1 MIDVQDARVGRRAVE
16 TAKRFFDARLSRV
29 STPHDAHRVTRTP
42 SSRTMSRAAH
52 DDRVYALFDVPG
64 TGFRDR
70 EGTGMFTQYHKMG
83 WQKDFRSEDSPENQY
98 DLSCNPVVIVGLP
111 QDVDARS
118 VRTQCEHQ
126 FGAVARV
133 HRPTRVVS
141 PEPRGAAREPRRDE
155 NLGDAGKRPA
165 APSLESFAIVEFAD
179 DASAARATHEGV
191 LSFANTR
198 DDEREELGP
207 PDTPVDRPTEASREN
222 ENGGDFSF
230 VFKIVP
236 RKTLVADVARWRR
249 EIRASF
255 RDASEARVPFRNVGP
270 SDDPTDWCNAGN
282 AFRRTFPEFAGAK

>member
-1 MIDVQDARVGRRAVE
+1 
-16 TAKRFFDARLSRV
+16 
-29 STPHDAHRVTRTP
+29 
-42 SSRTMSRAAH
+42 MSRAAH

-141 PEPRGAAREPRRDE
+141 PEPRKTLTSAREPRRDE
-155 NLGDAGKRPA
+155 NLENLAGKPPA

-179 DASAARATHEGV
+179 DASAARATREGV
-191 LSFANTR
+191 LSFKR
-198 DDEREELGP
+198 EEHDKREELE
-207 PDTPVDRPTEASREN
+207 PDTVSVDRPTSEASRES
-222 ENGGDFSF
+222 GDDGSDDSF
-230 VFKIVP
+230 VFTIVP

-282 AFRRTFPEFAGAK
+282 AFRRTFPELARAK

>member
-1 MIDVQDARVGRRAVE
+1 
-16 TAKRFFDARLSRV
+16 
-29 STPHDAHRVTRTP
+29 
-42 SSRTMSRAAH
+42 MSRAAH

-111 QDVDARS
+111 RDVDARS
-118 VRTQCEHQ
+118 VREECEHR

-141 PEPRGAAREPRRDE
+141 PESDGAARERDARDE

-165 APSLESFAIVEFAD
+165 APSLESFAFVEFAD
-179 DASAARATHEGV
+179 DASAARATREGV

-198 DDEREELGP
+198 DDTREELQL
-207 PDTPVDRPTEASREN
+207 PDTTVDRPAEASFEN
-222 ENGGDFSF
+222 EDGASSF

-282 AFRRTFPEFAGAK
+282 AFRRTFPEFARAK

>member
-133 HRPTRVVS
+133 HRPIRVVS

-191 LSFANTR
+191 LSFARTH
-198 DDEREELGP
+198 DKREELE
-207 PDTPVDRPTEASREN
+207 PDTTVDRPTEASFES
-222 ENGGDFSF
+222 GDRSSSF

>member
-1 MIDVQDARVGRRAVE
+1 
-16 TAKRFFDARLSRV
+16 
-29 STPHDAHRVTRTP
+29 
-42 SSRTMSRAAH
+42 MSRAAH

-141 PEPRGAAREPRRDE
+141 PEPRKTLTSAREPRRDE
-155 NLGDAGKRPA
+155 NLGDADKRPA

-179 DASAARATHEGV
+179 DASAARATREGV
-191 LSFANTR
+191 LSFKR
-198 DDEREELGP
+198 EEHDKREELE
-207 PDTPVDRPTEASREN
+207 PDTVSVDRPTSEASRES
-222 ENGGDFSF
+222 GDDGSDDSF
-230 VFKIVP
+230 VFTIVP

-282 AFRRTFPEFAGAK
+282 AFRRTFPEFARAK

>member
-1 MIDVQDARVGRRAVE
+1 
-16 TAKRFFDARLSRV
+16 
-29 STPHDAHRVTRTP
+29 
-42 SSRTMSRAAH
+42 MSRAAH

-118 VRTQCEHQ
+118 VRTQCENQ

-141 PEPRGAAREPRRDE
+141 AREPRRDE
-155 NLGDAGKRPA
+155 NLENLAGKPPA

-191 LSFANTR
+191 LSFKQVTR
-198 DDEREELGP
+198 DTREELE
-207 PDTPVDRPTEASREN
+207 PDTTVDRPTEAEASLES
-222 ENGGDFSF
+222 GDGSNDSSF
-230 VFKIVP
+230 VFTIVP

-282 AFRRTFPEFAGAK
+282 AFRRTFPEFARAK

>member
-1 MIDVQDARVGRRAVE
+1 
-16 TAKRFFDARLSRV
+16 
-29 STPHDAHRVTRTP
+29 
-42 SSRTMSRAAH
+42 MSRAAH

-141 PEPRGAAREPRRDE
+141 PEP
-155 NLGDAGKRPA
+155 
-165 APSLESFAIVEFAD
+165 SLESFAIVEFAD
-179 DASAARATHEGV
+179 DASAARATREGV
-191 LSFANTR
+191 LSFKQVTR
-198 DDEREELGP
+198 DTREELE
-207 PDTPVDRPTEASREN
+207 PDTVSVDRPTSEASRES
-222 ENGGDFSF
+222 GDGSNDSSF
-230 VFKIVP
+230 VFTIVP

-282 AFRRTFPEFAGAK
+282 AFRRTFPEFVRAK

>member
-1 MIDVQDARVGRRAVE
+1 
-16 TAKRFFDARLSRV
+16 
-29 STPHDAHRVTRTP
+29 
-42 SSRTMSRAAH
+42 MSRAAH

-133 HRPTRVVS
+133 HRPTRVV
-141 PEPRGAAREPRRDE
+141 E
-155 NLGDAGKRPA
+155 NLENLAGKPPA

-179 DASAARATHEGV
+179 DASAARDAVVRHAPRKPMTLQMAVKGTSFYTSAKASIMLIMANVVDLAVVNTIGEILMVLGKLFVTCTCAFIAYYIMNNYEGFQADGDEELSSLWLPVLVRRGCRVDASLRARPSHAAV
-191 LSFANTR
+191 LSC
-198 DDEREELGP
+198 G
-207 PDTPVDRPTEASREN
+207 
-222 ENGGDFSF
+222 
-230 VFKIVP
+230 
-236 RKTLVADVARWRR
+236 
-249 EIRASF
+249 
-255 RDASEARVPFRNVGP
+255 
-270 SDDPTDWCNAGN
+270 
-282 AFRRTFPEFAGAK
+282 